1 MFPPTLYFAS
11 WIQQNILRIGLLSG
25 FYNSP
30 SWFHFNCWI
39 LPRSSRMMW
48 LRTDP
53 WNRQAT
59 PLVVRKTF
67 LDLEE
72 PGHRPARR
80 PRTTK
85 FWPQAE
91 TAILPQSGWNKGGR
105 EMDKKRDEMK
115 GIERWYTSMRCSG
128 ICKVW
133 KRVGER
139 ISKCPSDKGSDG
151 HPTQESRKTST
162 FQQNNQP
169 QCCWSLLQRLGMVGQ
184 VRTVFL
190 LWSFMSVFDGNVNA
204 LGFRIA
210 ARSLQAFHASQI
222 FPEGQ
227 ARRIWQEVTGPWFWR
242 VLRRWFLLVG
252 TSKLQ
257 QKIVDNLSLSHVKS
271 GIRALAPWLLPT
283 PWHCSASHD
292 IGLYNAN
299 SIRRGSLPSG
309 EDPLHVGLYRI
320 PFLGVPGWTGEIHI
334 YYIIFSII

>member
-53 WNRQAT
+53 WNRKAT

-91 TAILPQSGWNKGGR
+91 TAILPQCGWNKGGR

-115 GIERWYTSMRCSG
+115 GDIQ
-128 ICKVW
+128 VW
-133 KRVGER
+133 DVVGFAKFGRELVNE
-139 ISKCPSDKGSDG
+139 SQKCPSDKGSDW

-169 QCCWSLLQRLGMVGQ
+169 QWCWSLLQRLGMVGQ
-184 VRTVFL
+184 VRTVCL
-190 LWSFMSVFDGNVNA
+190 LWSFMYVFDGNVNA

-210 ARSLQAFHASQI
+210 APSLQAFRVSQRVWPGG
-222 FPEGQ
+222 FDKK
-227 ARRIWQEVTGPWFWR
+227 WQVHDFEECSVDY
-242 VLRRWFLLVG
+242 FLLVLQ
-252 TSKLQ
+252 SCNKKL
-257 QKIVDNLSLSHVKS
+257 
-271 GIRALAPWLLPT
+271 
-283 PWHCSASHD
+283 
-292 IGLYNAN
+292 
-299 SIRRGSLPSG
+299 
-309 EDPLHVGLYRI
+309 
-320 PFLGVPGWTGEIHI
+320 WTTCLWVMSNPA
-334 YYIIFSII
+334 FVL